1 MRRRLLPHPLLTLV
15 LVGIWL
21 LLNNTVAPGHIVLG
35 LILGWAIPMFT
46 LRFWPESVCISKPL
60 LLLRFVAVVLWDIV
74 VANLTVAWLIVG
86 RPQSLRPAFLAV
98 PLALKSDLAIGLL
111 ANTICLTPGTVS
123 AQLSEDRRFLLVHA
137 LDAADGD
144 AVIADIKRRYEM
156 PLKEVFESC

>member
-1 MRRRLLPHPLLTLV
+1 MTDPTPRAV
-15 LVGIWL
+15 SDAKVWL
-21 LLNNTVAPGHIVLG
+21 A
-35 LILGWAIPMFT
+35 
-46 LRFWPESVCISKPL
+46 
-60 LLLRFVAVVLWDIV
+60 
-74 VANLTVAWLIVG
+74 VAWLIVG

-123 AQLSEDRRFLLVHA
+123 AQLSEDRCFLLVHA